1 MGKWIYYV
9 EDDTSI
15 RELVLYALKTAEF
28 QVMGFEN
35 AASFYKRMK
44 EQQPD
49 LILLDIMLPDE
60 DGVSILKKL
69 KSRPDTENIPVI
81 MMTAK
86 SSEYDK
92 VLGLDSGA
100 DDYITKPFGVM
111 ELISRVKAVIRRSD
125 RSKGSAGEVLKIGE
139 LVLDEQKHEVYA
151 RGQAVSLT
159 FKEFELLS
167 YLMKN
172 RGLVLSRDKIL
183 NTIWNYE
190 YEGESRTVDVHIGSL
205 RQKLGTCGDFIK
217 TIRGLSDET
226 TDLSKLFL
234 GCTYNDTDCIV
245 CFCIFL

>member
-49 LILLDIMLPDE
+49 LILLDIMLPGE
-60 DGVSILKKL
+60 DGVSILRKL

-217 TIRGLSDET
+217 TIRGIGYKIED
-226 TDLSKLFL
+226 
-234 GCTYNDTDCIV
+234 
-245 CFCIFL
+245 

>member
-49 LILLDIMLPDE
+49 LILLDLMLPDE

-151 RGQAVSLT
+151 RGQEVSLT

-217 TIRGLSDET
+217 TIRGIGYKIED
-226 TDLSKLFL
+226 
-234 GCTYNDTDCIV
+234 
-245 CFCIFL
+245 

>member
-1 MGKWIYYV
+1 MICVV
-9 EDDTSI
+9 EDDPNI
-15 RELVLYALKTAEF
+15 REIEVYAMKDCHMETKEASCAKEFWKLCENEVPELV
-28 QVMGFEN
+28 
-35 AASFYKRMK
+35 
-44 EQQPD
+44 
-49 LILLDIMLPDE
+49 LLDIMLPDE

-151 RGQAVSLT
+151 RGQEVSLT

-217 TIRGLSDET
+217 TIRGIGYKIED
-226 TDLSKLFL
+226 
-234 GCTYNDTDCIV
+234 
-245 CFCIFL
+245 

>member
-44 EQQPD
+44 EQQSD

-217 TIRGLSDET
+217 TIRGIGYKIED
-226 TDLSKLFL
+226 
-234 GCTYNDTDCIV
+234 
-245 CFCIFL
+245 

>member
-125 RSKGSAGEVLKIGE
+125 RSKGRAGEVLKIGE

-217 TIRGLSDET
+217 TIRGIGYKIED
-226 TDLSKLFL
+226 
-234 GCTYNDTDCIV
+234 
-245 CFCIFL
+245 

>member
-151 RGQAVSLT
+151 RGQAVSIT

-217 TIRGLSDET
+217 TIRGIGYKIED
-226 TDLSKLFL
+226 
-234 GCTYNDTDCIV
+234 
-245 CFCIFL
+245 

>member
-49 LILLDIMLPDE
+49 PILLDIMLPDE

-151 RGQAVSLT
+151 RGQEVSLT

-217 TIRGLSDET
+217 TIRGIGYKIED
-226 TDLSKLFL
+226 
-234 GCTYNDTDCIV
+234 
-245 CFCIFL
+245 

>member
-69 KSRPDTENIPVI
+69 KSRPDTENIPII

-151 RGQAVSLT
+151 RGQAVRLT

-217 TIRGLSDET
+217 TIRGIGYKIED
-226 TDLSKLFL
+226 
-234 GCTYNDTDCIV
+234 
-245 CFCIFL
+245 

>member
-49 LILLDIMLPDE
+49 LILLDIMLPDK

-151 RGQAVSLT
+151 RGQEISLT

-217 TIRGLSDET
+217 TIRGIGYKIED
-226 TDLSKLFL
+226 
-234 GCTYNDTDCIV
+234 
-245 CFCIFL
+245 

>member
-28 QVMGFEN
+28 QVMGIEN

-81 MMTAK
+81 MITAK

-151 RGQAVSLT
+151 RGQEVSLT

-217 TIRGLSDET
+217 TIRGIGYKIED
-226 TDLSKLFL
+226 
-234 GCTYNDTDCIV
+234 
-245 CFCIFL
+245 

>member
-81 MMTAK
+81 TMTAK

-151 RGQAVSLT
+151 RGQEVSLT

-217 TIRGLSDET
+217 TIRGIGYKIED
-226 TDLSKLFL
+226 
-234 GCTYNDTDCIV
+234 
-245 CFCIFL
+245 

>member
-151 RGQAVSLT
+151 RGQEVSLT
-159 FKEFELLS
+159 LKEFELLS

-217 TIRGLSDET
+217 TIRGIGYKIED
-226 TDLSKLFL
+226 
-234 GCTYNDTDCIV
+234 
-245 CFCIFL
+245 

>member
-111 ELISRVKAVIRRSD
+111 ELISRVKAAIRRSD

-151 RGQAVSLT
+151 RGQEVSLT

-217 TIRGLSDET
+217 TIRGIGYKIED
-226 TDLSKLFL
+226 
-234 GCTYNDTDCIV
+234 
-245 CFCIFL
+245 

>member
-60 DGVSILKKL
+60 DGVSVLKKL

-151 RGQAVSLT
+151 RGQEVSLT

-217 TIRGLSDET
+217 TIRGIGYKIED
-226 TDLSKLFL
+226 
-234 GCTYNDTDCIV
+234 
-245 CFCIFL
+245 

>member
-151 RGQAVSLT
+151 RGQEVSLT

-217 TIRGLSDET
+217 TIRGI
-226 TDLSKLFL
+226 
-234 GCTYNDTDCIV
+234 G
-245 CFCIFL
+245 

>member
-69 KSRPDTENIPVI
+69 KSRPDTENIPII

-151 RGQAVSLT
+151 HGQAVSLT

-217 TIRGLSDET
+217 TIRGIGYKIED
-226 TDLSKLFL
+226 
-234 GCTYNDTDCIV
+234 
-245 CFCIFL
+245 

>member
-69 KSRPDTENIPVI
+69 KSRPDTENIAVI

-151 RGQAVSLT
+151 RGQEVSLT

-217 TIRGLSDET
+217 TIRGIGYKIED
-226 TDLSKLFL
+226 
-234 GCTYNDTDCIV
+234 
-245 CFCIFL
+245 

>member
-151 RGQAVSLT
+151 RGQEVSLT

-172 RGLVLSRDKIL
+172 RGLLLSRDKIL

-217 TIRGLSDET
+217 TIRGIGYKIED
-226 TDLSKLFL
+226 
-234 GCTYNDTDCIV
+234 
-245 CFCIFL
+245 

>member
-1 MGKWIYYV
+1 MSKIIYYV
-9 EDDTSI
+9 EDDMNI
-15 RELVLYALKTAEF
+15 RELVVYALKTSGY

-35 AASFYKRMK
+35 AMTFNLKMR
-44 EQQPD
+44 EQLPD

-60 DGVSILKKL
+60 DGVSILKRL
-69 KSRPDTENIPVI
+69 RQERATGQIPVI

-92 VLGLDSGA
+92 VIGLDSGA

-111 ELISRVKAVIRRSD
+111 ELISRVKAVFRRSG
-125 RSKGSAGEVLKIGE
+125 RAGSGEENVVTMGNLM
-139 LVLDEQKHEVYA
+139 LDEQKHEVFA
-151 RGQAVSLT
+151 EGKPVVLT

-172 RGLVLSRDKIL
+172 RGIVLSRDKIL

-205 RQKLGTCGDFIK
+205 RQKLGSCGDMIK
-217 TIRGLSDET
+217 TVRGVGYKIGD
-226 TDLSKLFL
+226 
-234 GCTYNDTDCIV
+234 
-245 CFCIFL
+245 

>member
-49 LILLDIMLPDE
+49 LILLDIMIPDE

-217 TIRGLSDET
+217 TIRGIGYKIED
-226 TDLSKLFL
+226 
-234 GCTYNDTDCIV
+234 
-245 CFCIFL
+245 

>member
-49 LILLDIMLPDE
+49 LIMLPDE

-151 RGQAVSLT
+151 RGQEVSLT

-217 TIRGLSDET
+217 TIRGIGYKIED
-226 TDLSKLFL
+226 
-234 GCTYNDTDCIV
+234 
-245 CFCIFL
+245 

>member
-151 RGQAVSLT
+151 RGQEVSLT

-172 RGLVLSRDKIL
+172 R
-183 NTIWNYE
+183 
-190 YEGESRTVDVHIGSL
+190 
-205 RQKLGTCGDFIK
+205 
-217 TIRGLSDET
+217 
-226 TDLSKLFL
+226 
-234 GCTYNDTDCIV
+234 
-245 CFCIFL
+245 

>member
-205 RQKLGTCGDFIK
+205 RQKLGICGDFIK
-217 TIRGLSDET
+217 TIRGIGYKIED
-226 TDLSKLFL
+226 
-234 GCTYNDTDCIV
+234 
-245 CFCIFL
+245 

>member
-35 AASFYKRMK
+35 AASFYKRMR

-60 DGVSILKKL
+60 DGVTILKKL

-217 TIRGLSDET
+217 TIRGIGYKIED
-226 TDLSKLFL
+226 
-234 GCTYNDTDCIV
+234 
-245 CFCIFL
+245 

>member
-1 MGKWIYYV
+1 MICVV
-9 EDDTSI
+9 EDDPNI
-15 RELVLYALKTAEF
+15 REIEVYAMKDCHMETKEASCAKEFWKLCENEVPELV
-28 QVMGFEN
+28 
-35 AASFYKRMK
+35 
-44 EQQPD
+44 
-49 LILLDIMLPDE
+49 LLDIMLPDE

-217 TIRGLSDET
+217 TIRGIGYKIED
-226 TDLSKLFL
+226 
-234 GCTYNDTDCIV
+234 
-245 CFCIFL
+245 

>member
-49 LILLDIMLPDE
+49 LIMLDIMLPDE

-151 RGQAVSLT
+151 RGQEVSLT

-217 TIRGLSDET
+217 TIRGIGYKIED
-226 TDLSKLFL
+226 
-234 GCTYNDTDCIV
+234 
-245 CFCIFL
+245 

>member
-35 AASFYKRMK
+35 AVSFYKRMK

-217 TIRGLSDET
+217 TIRGIGYKIED
-226 TDLSKLFL
+226 
-234 GCTYNDTDCIV
+234 
-245 CFCIFL
+245 

>member
-151 RGQAVSLT
+151 RGQEVSLT

-183 NTIWNYE
+183 NTIWKYE

-217 TIRGLSDET
+217 TIRGIGYKIED
-226 TDLSKLFL
+226 
-234 GCTYNDTDCIV
+234 
-245 CFCIFL
+245 

>member
-92 VLGLDSGA
+92 VLGA

-151 RGQAVSLT
+151 RGQEVSLT

-217 TIRGLSDET
+217 TIRGIGYKIED
-226 TDLSKLFL
+226 
-234 GCTYNDTDCIV
+234 
-245 CFCIFL
+245 

>member
-111 ELISRVKAVIRRSD
+111 ELISRVKAVSRRRE

-217 TIRGLSDET
+217 TIRGIGYKIED
-226 TDLSKLFL
+226 
-234 GCTYNDTDCIV
+234 
-245 CFCIFL
+245 

>member
-9 EDDTSI
+9 EDDTNI

-49 LILLDIMLPDE
+49 LLLLDIMLPDE

-151 RGQAVSLT
+151 RGQEVSLT

-217 TIRGLSDET
+217 TIRGIGYKIED
-226 TDLSKLFL
+226 
-234 GCTYNDTDCIV
+234 
-245 CFCIFL
+245 